1 MVRAMLRGT
10 SPAMLHQEGTIALPL
25 SESPRLSVSHS
36 EDHYEWKDNITALA
50 LTSQGE
56 DTPKVAYKVE
66 EGSQNDESDF
76 DEVDY
81 RIPMKGKEKWNA
93 AVTSE
98 SMGED
103 SERTVPQI
111 EKPFLRRPQNVDSR
125 EGKDKSA
132 LWKSVTLQDRE
143 EERRRIF

>member
-1 MVRAMLRGT
+1 MDSKCERCPDQRLVCFGGQEDIVVRAMLRGT
-10 SPAMLHQEGTIALPL
+10 SPAMLHQEGTNALPL

-56 DTPKVAYKVE
+56 DTPKVAYKVG

-76 DEVDY
+76 DKVDY
-81 RIPMKGKEKWNA
+81 RIPMKGKEKWKA

-103 SERTVPQI
+103 SERTAPQI
-111 EKPFLRRPQNVDSR
+111 ETFLEKTAQCRLQGG
-125 EGKDKSA
+125 EG
-132 LWKSVTLQDRE
+132 
-143 EERRRIF
+143 